1 MVIVAVSLLFHSFI
15 HSFCIY
21 VCTGTLWGLGKECT
35 QWSVSTMQPRTF
47 GNGLENKTEYELG
60 IQLGNNETTR

>member
-1 MVIVAVSLLFHSFI
+1 
-15 HSFCIY
+15 
-21 VCTGTLWGLGKECT
+21 
-35 QWSVSTMQPRTF
+35 MQPRTF